1 MMRATL
7 SLVLAAALV
16 GAAGPAHAFSF
27 LDRAYGTPEAGF
39 SARSRAMGGAGAA
52 LGNGAYSLMDNPAAL
67 ALMPGTRLQLQGSL
81 SRASENRFVPLFD
94 TFDSFV
100 DETAIAV
107 NDNGYGSVQG
117 GFVLDR
123 TGGHKV
129 LVSVGIFN
137 RYDPRYDYYD
147 ELRSSDVGDSLLNNK
162 LITTEGVLRSLTAG
176 VAIPIGEG
184 SSLGA
189 AVNYY
194 FGTLTDRRALVQY
207 PTSFYSTATD
217 TVLERKLDGFSVTI
231 GALAHVDERLDV
243 GASIETAPKL
253 HDDYTL
259 WYNGQEVSPENSNA
273 DLTLPLRVQGG
284 ISYRPRNTYETTFA
298 ADVVY
303 QPWSDLTDK
312 LPEDLLQSQYGI
324 PMTLND
330 TWQGRFGIE
339 HVFYNNLPA
348 RIGFRFGD
356 SYGMTEAQTS
366 AFTFG
371 FGYLV
376 NQVKLDVAGEVGK
389 RVTRQTPVRSRGD
402 LLRENFPVGTGKD
415 RVEDTLVRVFLGL
428 DYAFE

>member
-1 MMRATL
+1 MKRVIL
-7 SLVLAAALV
+7 SLVLAAAIV
-16 GAAGPAHAFSF
+16 VTAGPAHAFSF

-52 LGNGAYSLMDNPAAL
+52 MGNGTYSLMDNPAAMVL
-67 ALMPGTRLQLQGSL
+67 TPGTRAQIEGSL

-107 NDNGYGSVQG
+107 NDNGYGGVQG

-123 TGGHKV
+123 WGKRGI

-137 RYDPRYDYYD
+137 RYDPRFDYLD
-147 ELRSSDVGDSLLNNK
+147 ELRSQDVGDTLLNNK
-162 LITTEGVLRSLTAG
+162 IITSEGMLRSLSAG
-176 VAIPIGEG
+176 VALPLGEG

-194 FGTLTDRRALVQY
+194 FGTFTDRRALVRF
-207 PTSFYSTATD
+207 PTSFYSSGTD

-259 WYNGQEVSPENSNA
+259 WYNGVEVSPENSNA

-284 ISYRPRNTYETTFA
+284 LAYRPRNTFETTFA

-303 QPWSDLTDK
+303 MPWSELKDK
-312 LPEDLLQSQYGI
+312 LPADILQSDYGL
-324 PMTLND
+324 PATLND

-339 HVFYNNLPA
+339 HIFYNNLPA

-371 FGYLV
+371 FGYV
-376 NQVKLDVAGEVGK
+376 IDQMKLDVSGEVSK
-389 RVTRQTPVRSRGD
+389 RVSRQDPVRSRGD
-402 LLRENFPVGTGKD
+402 LNNQNFGVGASKD
-415 RVEDTLVRVFLGL
+415 RVEDTLVRIHFGV
-428 DYAFE
+428 DYAF